1 MRLAVYTDYKYRRD
15 DTGVYAEKAFTLFIA
30 RLADELDGLV
40 LLGRVDPEP
49 GQWHYRLP
57 DSISFVPLPWYRTLA
72 RPLSAAPAML
82 RSIRRFWRSLDNVD
96 AVWLLGPHL
105 LSIAFLTV
113 AALRRKRV
121 VLGARQDLPRY
132 VASRHPRRRSLRALA
147 LLLEGT
153 WRVLARRH
161 PIVVVGPDL
170 ERRYRHAI
178 AALGIYVS
186 LVDESAIEDAHEGR
200 DYSDELTVLSV
211 GRLEREK
218 NPLLLA
224 DVLALLRE
232 HDPRWRLVVCGDG
245 PMRDE
250 LMERLDRLGMSEYAD
265 LRGYVPMDDG
275 LERFYRECHLFLHVS
290 WTEGM
295 PQVLLEAFAAR
306 LPVVATAVGG
316 VAGAAGGC
324 ALLVPPGDAPAAAY
338 ELAKIARDRSL
349 RARLTRVAADHARRH
364 TAENETHRVADFL
377 RSATGA
383 EPGPDLKQPRKAR
396 AAAAIG
402 SLVASICTLAALVF
416 AGAASGATVGG
427 CAKIAS
433 PGGIDS
439 GPGTAGRPY
448 ATAQRLVNALSP
460 GETGCLRAGTYRG
473 DLTLATRGIGLTSYP
488 GDQATVAGRLRVAAD
503 RVTVERLTLDGRN
516 ARDLPSPT
524 INADGVTFRDDNM
537 SNRHTSSCL
546 VLGGTTEVKRP
557 VIKGNRIHD
566 CGVTT
571 TNYDHGIYMNDVD
584 DARIIGNSIYR
595 SGSRGIKVGPH
606 SRGALIRGNVIDGNP
621 VGLSFSGN
629 ESSASSGNVVRQ
641 NVISNSTSY
650 WNVQSYWTGPVGTGN
665 IVTRNCVQ
673 GGNPDSHYNENGG
686 ISDGPGFSAVGN
698 LIASPDYV
706 NRNAKDFRLRKDSE
720 CRGVYG
726 ATQRGGDASPLL
738 GPALE
743 LRSLIEGVLAFL
755 E

>member
-1 MRLAVYTDYKYRRD
+1 M
-15 DTGVYAEKAFTLFIA
+15 
-30 RLADELDGLV
+30 
-40 LLGRVDPEP
+40 
-49 GQWHYRLP
+49 
-57 DSISFVPLPWYRTLA
+57 
-72 RPLSAAPAML
+72 
-82 RSIRRFWRSLDNVD
+82 
-96 AVWLLGPHL
+96 
-105 LSIAFLTV
+105 
-113 AALRRKRV
+113 
-121 VLGARQDLPRY
+121 
-132 VASRHPRRRSLRALA
+132 
-147 LLLEGT
+147 
-153 WRVLARRH
+153 
-161 PIVVVGPDL
+161 
-170 ERRYRHAI
+170 
-178 AALGIYVS
+178 
-186 LVDESAIEDAHEGR
+186 
-200 DYSDELTVLSV
+200 
-211 GRLEREK
+211 
-218 NPLLLA
+218 
-224 DVLALLRE
+224 
-232 HDPRWRLVVCGDG
+232 
-245 PMRDE
+245 
-250 LMERLDRLGMSEYAD
+250 
-265 LRGYVPMDDG
+265 
-275 LERFYRECHLFLHVS
+275 
-290 WTEGM
+290 
-295 PQVLLEAFAAR
+295 
-306 LPVVATAVGG
+306 
-316 VAGAAGGC
+316 
-324 ALLVPPGDAPAAAY
+324 
-338 ELAKIARDRSL
+338 
-349 RARLTRVAADHARRH
+349 
-364 TAENETHRVADFL
+364 
-377 RSATGA
+377 
-383 EPGPDLKQPRKAR
+383 
-396 AAAAIG
+396 
-402 SLVASICTLAALVF
+402 
-416 AGAASGATVGG
+416 
-427 CAKIAS
+427 
-433 PGGIDS
+433 
-439 GPGTAGRPY
+439 
-448 ATAQRLVNALSP
+448 
-460 GETGCLRAGTYRG
+460 
-473 DLTLATRGIGLTSYP
+473 
-488 GDQATVAGRLRVAAD
+488 
-503 RVTVERLTLDGRN
+503 TVERLTLDGRN